1 MIGLH
6 VQLAKDP
13 SSASMG
19 TASFL
24 ANRRTSYHTGS
35 GIPSTLKAVREVS
48 FEFLLSHPAGLV
60 IYARRRSDS
69 NSCPPLASSVLRR
82 LSIFWP
88 RGGQR
93 GLPSSRR
100 TGAVQSLRDSH
111 ARQGSRPPRRT
122 PQSRI

>member
-1 MIGLH
+1 MIGLL
-6 VQLAKDP
+6 VLLVKDP

-24 ANRRTSYHTGS
+24 ANRRTSYHAGS
-35 GIPSTLKAVREVS
+35 GIPSTLKAVREAS
-48 FEFLLSHPAGLV
+48 FEPPTSHPAGLV

-69 NSCPPLASSVLRR
+69 NSCQPLTSPVLRR

-100 TGAVQSLRDSH
+100 KWAVRNLRNSH
-111 ARQGSRPPRRT
+111 ARQGSR
-122 PQSRI
+122 